1 MKGLLSVLAKRYIA
15 GETIN
20 DAINAARR
28 LSGDGILA
36 AIDNLGENVRD
47 EKASL
52 AAVREYLRLLDDIIC
67 SGVNAMVS
75 VKLTQLGLD
84 ISDELAFRNASAIA
98 AKALSHNNFV
108 WIDMESSAYTQRTID
123 LVLRLRR
130 DCPNVGVAIQ
140 SSLMRS
146 RADLRL
152 LVDNHVSVRL
162 VKGAYKEPHDISFKE
177 KKDVDRNFDTMM
189 RELLIEGNRPAIA
202 THDERLIEG
211 AISFATEH
219 RIPPKDFEFQMLL
232 GIKRSLQKKLASKG
246 FTVRVYIPYGTN
258 WLPYTIRRLTERKE
272 NVFFVLKNIFD

>member
-28 LSGDGILA
+28 LSGDGIFA
-36 AIDNLGENVRD
+36 AIDNLGENVGD
-47 EKASL
+47 EQASL

-67 SGVNAMVS
+67 SGVNATVS

-84 ISDELAFRNASAIA
+84 ISDKLAFQNASAIA

-140 SSLMRS
+140 SCLMRS
-146 RADLRL
+146 RTDLRL
-152 LVDNHVSVRL
+152 LIENHVRVRL
-162 VKGAYKEPHDISFKE
+162 VKGAYKEPPDISFKE
-177 KKDVDRNFDTMM
+177 KKDVDRNFDAMM

-211 AISFATEH
+211 AISFAAEH